1 VFCRLSPRPI
11 NNRRQEAIKPC
22 IKHFVAKPFYAT
34 ISSNP
39 RWFHRK
45 AKYFAQGVDK
55 TNMSFIGELLA
66 GKQIQ
71 DALVDSELTYIMLTD
86 GTQITI
92 RGLVVV
98 EPSKAPSQFAVSIAA
113 S

>member
-1 VFCRLSPRPI
+1 MPSLRY
-11 NNRRQEAIKPC
+11 
-22 IKHFVAKPFYAT
+22 IKHFAMKMFCAT

-39 RWFHRK
+39 RWFYRK
-45 AKYFAQGVDK
+45 AKHFTQVVDK
-55 TNMSFIGELLA
+55 PYMSFIAELLA

-71 DALVDSELTYIMLTD
+71 DALVDSEVTYIMLTD

-98 EPSKAPSQFAVSIAA
+98 EPSKAPSKFAVSIAA
-113 S
+113 